1 MQEINTY
8 QRSQRIRRAGILG
21 ITANILL
28 FLMKAVI
35 GWLGGSMAVV
45 ADAFNNLSDG
55 TASVIGLIGAYFSGK
70 PADAEH
76 PYGHGRIEYISAFV
90 VAFLVLQMGFSLFRS
105 SIERLVSPQPLTT
118 TVVMLV
124 ILGLSIPVKLWL
136 WRMNTVEGRRLSS
149 SVMLATG
156 ADALSDVWV
165 TLATLTSLLIAHIWQ
180 LNIDGWIG
188 LLVSILV
195 MKNGVMLAIETLQ
208 PLIGEPIDPQYY
220 RSIEDFVEAYE
231 EIEGSHDLMIHNYG
245 AGQNIA
251 SIHAEVSN
259 QLSIEEAHL
268 LADRIEREIGH
279 QMGLLLVI
287 HIDPMMPET
296 ELTRERRAW
305 IESCIA
311 AIDEQISMHDFR
323 MVKGDEGYTYL
334 FDIILPYRYL
344 PQQENEILARL
355 TEEIKEKR
363 PQDECLIKIDRC
375 YTGNSQK

>member
-8 QRSQRIRRAGILG
+8 ERARRIRRAGLWG
-21 ITANILL
+21 IAANILL
-28 FLMKAVI
+28 FIVKAVI

-55 TASVIGLIGAYFSGK
+55 TASVIGLIGAHFSGK

-105 SIERLVSPQPLTT
+105 SIGRLISPQPLTT
-118 TVVMLV
+118 TIVMLV
-124 ILGLSIPVKLWL
+124 ILILSIPVKLWL
-136 WRMNTVEGRRLSS
+136 WRMNTIEGRRLSA

-156 ADALSDVWV
+156 VDALNDVWV
-165 TLATLTSLLIAHIWQ
+165 TLATIASLLISHIWG
-180 LNIDGWIG
+180 LNIDGWVG
-188 LLVSILV
+188 LLVSALV

-220 RSIEDFVEAYE
+220 RSIEAFVEAYD

-305 IESCIA
+305 IEGCIA
-311 AIDEQISMHDFR
+311 GIDEQISMHDFR

-344 PQQENEILARL
+344 PQQENEILAKL
-355 TEEIKEKR
+355 TEEIKAKR